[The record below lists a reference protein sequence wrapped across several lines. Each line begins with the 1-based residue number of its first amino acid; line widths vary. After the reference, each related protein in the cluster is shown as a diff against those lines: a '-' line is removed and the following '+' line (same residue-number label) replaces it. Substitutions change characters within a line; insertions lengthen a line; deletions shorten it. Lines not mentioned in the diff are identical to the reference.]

1 MGSIVSLPVPIAANL
16 INSFLPILRYIYQN
30 KILLTLLRQ
39 HSVSIIYSRILSE
52 KKIWKYL
59 MIESSAQIR
68 TSYNTKIYGLNMTV
82 KHDSKTSAEKYVSS
96 QIGHKLFVEISTPLP
111 KSMHESY

>member
-1 MGSIVSLPVPIAANL
+1 MAVNL
-16 INSFLPILRYIYQN
+16 INSFLPILGTYTKN

-59 MIESSAQIR
+59 MIASSAQKRI
-68 TSYNTKIYGLNMTV
+68 SYNTEIYGLIMTV
-82 KHDSKTSAEKYVSS
+82 KHDSKTSAEKYLSS
-96 QIGHKLFVEISTPLP
+96 QIGHKLLVEISTPLP